1 MTSVT
6 LILRSLRFYWRTH
19 LTVLAGVALTSA
31 ILTGALAVGDSVR
44 HSLRQL
50 ALSRLGH
57 ITHAVLPSDRLFRSV
72 LADETGTAPVLLL
85 TGTVTFPD
93 GSARANDVQVVG
105 VDERFWRLGS
115 VTNFTGIVVNER
127 LAVQLGVRVGDTIV
141 VRVEQPALLS
151 RDATLSGKSD
161 ATVALRVPVAAIA
174 GDSEFGRFS
183 LHAEQVSPRT
193 VFVPLA
199 LLQQELKR
207 PGQAN
212 ALLVDSRTGVSPVT
226 GGNGG
231 ETGET
236 PVPLKTHWT
245 LEDAGLEL
253 RSNQLQSA
261 QVFIEPAVA
270 TAALGVSSNAVGVLT
285 YFVNEIRCGEK
296 STPYSFVTATG
307 GEAGITINSWLADDL
322 GATIGSELV
331 LRYFVMGDRREL
343 LEQAA
348 QFRVARIVPVEKDES
363 WMPAFPGLADAGN
376 CRAWEPG
383 IPIALDRIR
392 PKDEAYWKQYRGT
405 PKAFIALPAGQ
416 KLWSNRFGNLTAIRF
431 PIPVEGEPPACADE
445 AVSARRRP
453 GAPRT
458 RLAGRLALQ
467 TALESKLEP
476 PAFVPVRAQA
486 LRASAD
492 AQDFGQLF
500 IGFSLFLI
508 VAALLL
514 TGLLLA
520 FNLEQ
525 RQAEIGLLRAIGFS
539 PGQVWRLVLVENLI
553 IALVG
558 TLLGVAGGVIDTKL
572 TLLGLATVWRG
583 AVGATQFR
591 YHAEP
596 ITLGIGV
603 AASLLAALGALILV
617 QRHQTRRAPIELI
630 SAGRLSAKGTY
641 GKARNSV
648 PCLALLGAVLSLRVG
663 SAGGFFGAGAC
674 LLIAGIWFS
683 GWWLRRLE
691 GMAVSLGLRN
701 ATRQRGRKL
710 TTIGVLASG
719 VFLLVAVNAFHQD
732 AKRMPHDRRSGTGG
746 FAFYA
751 ESALPVYEPLA
762 GAAAVAL
769 RLREGDDA
777 SCRNLNRAQQPRLL
791 GVRPAEL
798 AKRGAFGLSSS
809 GGLGT
814 ARPTTGQVGR
824 GVPPRRAQ
832 GWDLLNEPQPDGAV
846 PAIGD
851 EATVVWAL
859 GKKVGDRLAYPD
871 GHGRTFQIRIVGL
884 IPNSILQ
891 GSLVIAE
898 KNFVEHFPDC
908 GGYRVFLID
917 TLPADL
923 ARTLENRGFAVV
935 PAWRRLAEFLEV
947 ENTYMAIFQALG
959 GLGLLLGS
967 SGLAIVVLRNTLE
980 RRSELALLQAVGF
993 RRNTLR
999 WLVVTE
1005 HWLVV
1010 ALAMAVGLGAA
1021 LVAVGPAQGGSLPV
1035 LTLIALAVGGLAWC
1049 WLAAWAT
1056 LRGPLLPA
1064 LRNE

>member
-1 MTSVT
+1 
-6 LILRSLRFYWRTH
+6 
-19 LTVLAGVALTSA
+19 
-31 ILTGALAVGDSVR
+31 
-44 HSLRQL
+44 
-50 ALSRLGH
+50 
-57 ITHAVLPSDRLFRSV
+57 
-72 LADETGTAPVLLL
+72 
-85 TGTVTFPD
+85 
-93 GSARANDVQVVG
+93 
-105 VDERFWRLGS
+105 
-115 VTNFTGIVVNER
+115 
-127 LAVQLGVRVGDTIV
+127 
-141 VRVEQPALLS
+141 
-151 RDATLSGKSD
+151 
-161 ATVALRVPVAAIA
+161 
-174 GDSEFGRFS
+174 
-183 LHAEQVSPRT
+183 
-193 VFVPLA
+193 
-199 LLQQELKR
+199 
-207 PGQAN
+207 
-212 ALLVDSRTGVSPVT
+212 
-226 GGNGG
+226 
-231 ETGET
+231 
-236 PVPLKTHWT
+236 
-245 LEDAGLEL
+245 
-253 RSNQLQSA
+253 
-261 QVFIEPAVA
+261 
-270 TAALGVSSNAVGVLT
+270 
-285 YFVNEIRCGEK
+285 
-296 STPYSFVTATG
+296 
-307 GEAGITINSWLADDL
+307 
-322 GATIGSELV
+322 
-331 LRYFVMGDRREL
+331 
-343 LEQAA
+343 
-348 QFRVARIVPVEKDES
+348 
-363 WMPAFPGLADAGN
+363 
-376 CRAWEPG
+376 
-383 IPIALDRIR
+383 
-392 PKDEAYWKQYRGT
+392 
-405 PKAFIALPAGQ
+405 
-416 KLWSNRFGNLTAIRF
+416 
-431 PIPVEGEPPACADE
+431 
-445 AVSARRRP
+445 
-453 GAPRT
+453 
-458 RLAGRLALQ
+458 
-467 TALESKLEP
+467 
-476 PAFVPVRAQA
+476 
-486 LRASAD
+486 
-492 AQDFGQLF
+492 
-500 IGFSLFLI
+500 

-558 TLLGVAGGVIDTKL
+558 TLLGAAGGVIYTKL
-572 TLLGLATVWRG
+572 TLVGLATVWRG
-583 AVGATQFR
+583 VVGATQFR

-617 QRHQTRRAPIELI
+617 QRRQTRRAPIELI
-630 SAGRLSAKGTY
+630 SAGRLSAKGTH
-641 GKARNSV
+641 GMARNSV
-648 PCLALLGAVLSLRVG
+648 PYLALLGAALWLRMG
-663 SAGGFFGAGAC
+663 TAGGFFGAGAC

-691 GMAVSLGLRN
+691 EMPVSLGLRN

-719 VFLLVAVNAFHQD
+719 VFLLVAVNAFQQD

-746 FAFYA
+746 FACYA

-798 AKRGAFGLSSS
+798 AKRGAFAGDWGLLELSE
-809 GGLGT
+809 
-814 ARPTTGQVGR
+814 A
-824 GVPPRRAQ
+824 
-832 GWDLLNEPQPDGAV
+832 DGAV

-859 GKKVGDRLAYPD
+859 GKKVGDTLAYPD

-923 ARTLENRGFAVV
+923 ARTLENRGFAVM

-947 ENTYMAIFQALG
+947 ENTYLAIFQALG

-967 SGLAIVVLRNTLE
+967 FGLAIVVLRNTLE
-980 RRSELALLQAVGF
+980 RRGELALLQAVGF
-993 RRNTLR
+993 RRDALR
-999 WLVVTE
+999 WLVVRE

-1021 LVAVGPAQGGSLPV
+1021 LVAVWPAHGGRLPV

-1056 LRGPLLPA
+1056 LRGLLLPA

>member
-19 LTVLAGVALTSA
+19 LSVLAGVALTSA

-44 HSLRQL
+44 QSLRQL
-50 ALSRLGH
+50 ALLRLGH
-57 ITHAVLPSDRLFRSV
+57 ITDAVLPSDRLFRSA

-85 TGTVTFPD
+85 AGTVTLPD
-93 GSARANDVQVVG
+93 GSARANDVQVAG
-105 VDERFWRLGS
+105 VDERFWKLGS
-115 VTNFTGIVVNER
+115 PTNFAGIVVNER

-141 VRVEQPALLS
+141 VRVEQPALIS

-161 ATVALRVPVAAIA
+161 ATVALRVPIAAIA

-183 LHAEQVSPRT
+183 LRADQVSPQT

-207 PGQAN
+207 PGKAN
-212 ALLVDSRTGVSPVT
+212 ALLVGRDRRARRELSTTRTAQRSVVPTNDSSDVT
-226 GGNGG
+226 TELRN
-231 ETGET
+231 
-236 PVPLKTHWT
+236 HWT

-270 TAALGVSSNAVGVLT
+270 SAALGLTSNAVGVLT

-296 STPYSFVTATG
+296 STPYSFVAAVDDRRG
-307 GEAGITINSWLADDL
+307 MDGCGAHRAPLQQSDDEITINSWLAEDL
-322 GATIGSELV
+322 GAKLGSELV

-343 LEQAA
+343 VEQTA
-348 QFRVARIVPVEKDES
+348 QFRVASVVPVEKDES
-363 WMPAFPGLADAGN
+363 WMPAFPGLADAAN
-376 CRAWEPG
+376 CRSWEPG

-405 PKAFIALPAGQ
+405 PKAFIALPVGQ

-431 PIPVEGEPPACADE
+431 PIPVEGEPPGE
-445 AVSARRRP
+445 
-453 GAPRT
+453 PRT
-458 RLAGRLALQ
+458 RFAGRLTLQ
-467 TALESKLEP
+467 TALESTLEL
-476 PAFVPVRAQA
+476 PALVPVRAQA

-508 VAALLL
+508 VASLLL

-520 FNLEQ
+520 FNLEH
-525 RQAEIGLLRAIGFS
+525 RQAEIGLLRAMGFS
-539 PGQVWRLVLVENLI
+539 PGQVWRLVLGENLI

-558 TLLGVAGGVIDTKL
+558 TLLGVAGGVIYTKL

-583 AVGATQFR
+583 AVGATPFR
-591 YHAEP
+591 YHVEP
-596 ITLGIGV
+596 VTIGIGA
-603 AASLLAALGALILV
+603 AASLLAAVGALVWV
-617 QRHQTRRAPIELI
+617 QRRQARRAPIELI
-630 SAGRLSAKGTY
+630 AAGSLSEKGMH
-641 GKARNSV
+641 GMARNSV
-648 PCLALLGAVLSLRVG
+648 PYLALLGAALLLRVG

-701 ATRQRGRKL
+701 AARQRGRKL

-732 AKRMPHDRRSGTGG
+732 AQWTAHDRRSGTGG
-746 FAFYA
+746 FAFYG

-791 GVRPAEL
+791 GVLPAEL
-798 AKRGAFGLSSS
+798 AKRGAFAGDWGL
-809 GGLGT
+809 LEQ
-814 ARPTTGQVGR
+814 A
-824 GVPPRRAQ
+824 AA
-832 GWDLLNEPQPDGAV
+832 DGAV

-859 GKKVGDRLAYPD
+859 GKKVGETLTYPD

-884 IPNSILQ
+884 IQNSILQ
-891 GSLVIAE
+891 GNLVIAE
-898 KNFVEHFPDC
+898 KRFVEHFPDC
-908 GGYRVFLID
+908 GGYRIFLID
-917 TLPADL
+917 ALPAGL
-923 ARTLENRGFAVV
+923 ARTLENQGFAVM

-947 ENTYMAIFQALG
+947 ENTYLAIFQALG

-967 SGLAIVVLRNTLE
+967 FGLAIVVLRNTLE
-980 RRSELALLQAVGF
+980 RRGELALLQAVGF
-993 RRNTLR
+993 RRDSLR
-999 WLVVTE
+999 WLVVME

-1010 ALAMAVGLGAA
+1010 ALALAVGLLAA
-1021 LVAVGPAQGGSLPV
+1021 LVAVWPAHGGRLPV